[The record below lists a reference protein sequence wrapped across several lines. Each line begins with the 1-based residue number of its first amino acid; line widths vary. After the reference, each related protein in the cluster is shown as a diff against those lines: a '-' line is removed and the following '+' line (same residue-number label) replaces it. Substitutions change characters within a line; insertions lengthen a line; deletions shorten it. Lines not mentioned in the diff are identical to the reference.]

1 VNIVN
6 QIRRRPPRAVA
17 LAVAVALA
25 AALTV
30 APAPAQAQ
38 SRSLGAEAGLGFA
51 SFFSTLPY
59 GIVKVVWALLGTVGS
74 GMAWCFTGGNGDVAT
89 AILDGAVRGD
99 YVLTPDHLT
108 GREGIDFIGRSP
120 ENQAA
125 QQQQQQQEQDA
136 PAW

>member
-1 VNIVN
+1 MN

-17 LAVAVALA
+17 LVAAVALA
-25 AALTV
+25 ATLT
-30 APAPAQAQ
+30 AAPAQAQ
-38 SRSLGAEAGLGFA
+38 TRSLGAEAGLGFA

-59 GIVKVVWALLGTVGS
+59 GIVKVVWALMGTLGS

-108 GREGIDFIGRSP
+108 GKEGIDFIGRSP
-120 ENQAA
+120 ENQRA
-125 QQQQQQQEQDA
+125 QQQQQGE

>member
-6 QIRRRPPRAVA
+6 QIRRRPPRVVA
-17 LAVAVALA
+17 LAAAVALA
-25 AALTV
+25 ATLT
-30 APAPAQAQ
+30 AAPAQAQ
-38 SRSLGAEAGLGFA
+38 TRSLGAEAGLGFA

-59 GIVKVVWALLGTVGS
+59 GIVKVVWALVGTLGS

-108 GREGIDFIGRSP
+108 GKEGIDFIGRSP
-120 ENQAA
+120 ENQRA
-125 QQQQQQQEQDA
+125 QQQQQQGE

>member
-1 VNIVN
+1 MN

-17 LAVAVALA
+17 LLAVVALA
-25 AALTV
+25 ATLT
-30 APAPAQAQ
+30 AAPAQAQ
-38 SRSLGAEAGLGFA
+38 TRSLGAEAGLGFA

-59 GIVKVVWALLGTVGS
+59 GIAKVVWALVGSLGS
-74 GMAWCFTGGNGDVAT
+74 GMAWCFTGGNGEVAT

-108 GREGIDFIGRSP
+108 GKEGIDFIGRSP

-125 QQQQQQQEQDA
+125 QQQQQEQDA